1 MVWLALTTSIWIQKG
16 RLQPNQKNI
25 LRRIAPYKWRG
36 PKPVSNF
43 DDHAGPLT
51 EMVLVGNLAARLGKN
66 IKFPAKFD
74 ACDLR
79 DVRKFIKRS
88 YRAGWEP
95 QLA

>member
-1 MVWLALTTSIWIQKG
+1 
-16 RLQPNQKNI
+16 
-25 LRRIAPYKWRG
+25 
-36 PKPVSNF
+36 
-43 DDHAGPLT
+43 
-51 EMVLVGNLAARLGKN
+51 MVLVGNLAARLGKS